1 MVNEHIAER
10 IADALP
16 EEKNFIEVG
25 PGRGVLTKYLVNRE
39 ANFIPIEKDDVLAA
53 FIANEYPALEE
64 KIINN
69 DFLKVDLSEL
79 FEGER
84 FSIIGNFPY
93 NISTQILFAAID
105 HSDRVNHLVG
115 MFQREVA
122 QRIASGPGSKVY
134 GITSVLAQYYFD
146 VEYLFKVEKG
156 NFNPPPKVTSAVIR
170 LSRKESVDRSIDF
183 SLLKSIVKMSF
194 QQRRKMMRN
203 TLKGIVKDKT
213 LLEEEIFQR
222 RPESLSV
229 EEFISLTKLIG
240 EKNES

>member
-1 MVNEHIAER
+1 MVNEYIAER

-25 PGRGVLTKYLVNRE
+25 PGRGVLTKYLVKRD

-53 FIANEYPALEE
+53 FIANEYPSLAQT
-64 KIINN
+64 IINN
-69 DFLKVDLSEL
+69 DFLKVDLSKL
-79 FEGER
+79 FEGAS

-105 HSDRVNHLVG
+105 HSERINHLVG

-134 GITSVLAQYYFD
+134 GITSVLTQYYFD

-170 LSRKESVDRSIDF
+170 LSRKSSVDRSIDF

-203 TLKGIVKDKT
+203 TLKGIVKDKN

-240 EKNES
+240 QKNES